1 MTDQLQPVRCRVW
14 LALPNMNKP
23 SDIKIWLY
31 ESWPI
36 HTLKV
41 HYDMTSVDTAETN
54 VTIEGANGKK
64 KLRWDT
70 VKPLLTVQ
78 VSYNSVAEL
87 NYPTKQEVEKWKAFE
102 KEHAADLAELARLQA
117 KLSGAN
123 SDSTTIVKY

>member
-1 MTDQLQPVRCRVW
+1 
-14 LALPNMNKP
+14 MNKP

-36 HTLKV
+36 HALKV
-41 HYDMTSVDTAETN
+41 HYDMTGVDTAETN
-54 VTIEGANGKK
+54 VTIEGTRGKK

-87 NYPTKQEVEKWKAFE
+87 NYGTKQEVEKWKAFE
-102 KEHAADLAELARLQA
+102 KEHAADLDELARLQA
-117 KLSGAN
+117 KLSGTNARAQAVPCDIKQTN
-123 SDSTTIVKY
+123 PTDK

>member
-1 MTDQLQPVRCRVW
+1 
-14 LALPNMNKP
+14 MNKP

-41 HYDMTSVDTAETN
+41 HYDMTGVDTAETN
-54 VTIEGANGKK
+54 VTIEGASGKK
-64 KLRWDT
+64 KFRWDT

-87 NYPTKQEVEKWKAFE
+87 NYGTKQEVEKWKAFE
-102 KEHAADLAELARLQA
+102 KEHTADLAELARLRA
-117 KLSGAN
+117 KLSKAN
-123 SDSTTIVKY
+123 AEATESHAGSEHGRK